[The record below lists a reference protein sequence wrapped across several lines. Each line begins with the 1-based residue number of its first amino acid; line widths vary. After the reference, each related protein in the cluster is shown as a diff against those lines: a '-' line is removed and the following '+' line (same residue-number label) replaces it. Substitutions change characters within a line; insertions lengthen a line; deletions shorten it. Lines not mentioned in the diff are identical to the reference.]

1 MVFCVLLDP
10 DSIRASAAAG
20 EWGEDHLIGVLQC
33 LVQNCLIAET
43 ESWRFSPELAEA
55 IKGIQDQ
62 DARVKAGALLETL
75 EKRSRFVGIIDDS
88 AFELDTPL
96 TDITRAQANHRDLDV
111 IVTQG
116 VQPEPA
122 SVEFTK
128 IQHFHQSNFAQ
139 NRQRKACGL
148 NLESDELLAPEF
160 FSEHFAKLHLADTEF
175 HVIDYAIGEKGFGP
189 NFHDN
194 LPYWISYLKLRGRA
208 SRFVIHTIQ
217 PRQQGTIR
225 SIETRLERLVQGTQI
240 TTKVEAHQDLPHE
253 RFLVTTQFC
262 FDIGRGID
270 LFEPATGSNRDI
282 RLGLSQ
288 RSFPYCS

>member
-43 ESWRFSPELAEA
+43 ESWRFSPELADA
-55 IKGIQDQ
+55 IKGIKDQ

-88 AFELDTPL
+88 GFELDTPL
-96 TDITRAQANHRDLDV
+96 VEVARAQANHADLDV

-116 VQPEPA
+116 GQPDPA

-128 IQHFHQSNFAQ
+128 IQQFHQSNFAQ
-139 NRQRKACGL
+139 NRQRKSCGV
-148 NLESDELLAPEF
+148 NLEPDKQSAPEF
-160 FSEHFAKLHLADTEF
+160 FSQHFAKLHLADTEF
-175 HVIDYAIGEKGFGP
+175 HVIDYAIGEMGFGS

-194 LPYWISYLKLRGRA
+194 LPYWIDYLKLRGRP
-208 SRFVIHTIQ
+208 SKFVVHTIQ
-217 PRQQGTIR
+217 SRQQGTTR
-225 SIETRLERLVQGTQI
+225 SIETRLERLAQGTQI

-270 LFEPATGSNRDI
+270 LFNPATGMNRDI

-288 RSFPYCS
+288 RAFPFAM

>member
-33 LVQNCLIAET
+33 LVQNCLVAET
-43 ESWRFSPELAEA
+43 ESWRFSPELADA
-55 IKGIQDQ
+55 IKSIQDQ

-96 TDITRAQANHRDLDV
+96 AEVARAQANNADLDV

-116 VQPEPA
+116 GQPAPV

-128 IQHFHQSNFAQ
+128 IQQFHQSNFAQ
-139 NRQRKACGL
+139 NRQRQACGV
-148 NLESDELLAPEF
+148 NLDTNQLSAADF
-160 FSEHFAKLHLADTEF
+160 FHQYFSKLRFAETDF
-175 HVIDYAIGEKGFGP
+175 HVIDYVIGGDFTN
-189 NFHDN
+189 NFSRN
-194 LPYWISYLKLRGRA
+194 LSFWIDFLKTQNRPVK
-208 SRFVIHTIQ
+208 FTIHTT
-217 PRQQGTIR
+217 PGLGDAT
-225 SIETRLERLVQGTQI
+225 TRLTNRL
-240 TTKVEAHQDLPHE
+240 AHLTNGSPVNAEVKIHNDLPHE
-253 RFLVTTQFC
+253 RFLITTQFS

-270 LFEPATGSNRDI
+270 LFDPTTGKNRDI

-288 RSFPYCS
+288 RAFSFAC